1 MIGLSVLKN
10 TRYFVWLGVAVVA
23 FIATILSHLVSQSNE
38 IEGEY
43 ATKIQ
48 YKIQQELA
56 TSEVLLQRWIEKIR
70 TLPNPPSLGD
80 LYEPT
85 PHLTLVYREQQL
97 TAWTDHRTIPEWA
110 SLSGIDRVGLLSTVQ
125 GSFLVVHQQQT
136 IRGSVYDV
144 YVLIELYH
152 RFKYENN
159 YLQSGY
165 NRAVF
170 AQDPLALHASPQEG
184 AIEVR
189 SATGDVLFAVT
200 PPAEQA
206 YTRPSI
212 SNYTLLWG
220 LLTAIA
226 FGIFLVTIITRLTT
240 RHRYGWGFVLLSS
253 YLILLRLGMLYFSVP
268 NFSQHPELPQ
278 TNAALRLFAPTLG
291 DLFLNHAALL
301 LIVAYMV
308 MVYFR
313 TVLFRRLYLA
323 ASWVH
328 LLLMPPL
335 ILLSYLLFYA
345 YKESLNT
352 IFLFTNSSLDITL
365 SLLFDYNKLFAF
377 GVFIIASSSYF
388 LLQHII
394 INILISWGKQRLG
407 IGPVLA
413 VPVVGLLGLWVMG
426 HYHWLFGLHT
436 AYLWILYF
444 TQVPRRF
451 FCFHSPST
459 LYYFLGA
466 ILTATLMT
474 FVVYSQESRRDL
486 LNKRDFAQFMLAAND
501 PLAEFYLKR
510 SIEAIRQDT
519 VIQTALVDGRIF
531 ASEIIQQRVKEIY
544 FDGYLDKY
552 LTTVISFDKDGK
564 SLFTENGDQR
574 LDYWVENYKPLSS
587 GRRGDNSLFFESDPA
602 KHYVILIPIMGSDQ
616 TLVGHIILDLKDSS
630 DYQQI
635 TYPELFLDK
644 QFVQA
649 PETRAYSYGI
659 FLDQSLVLTRGD
671 YNYGR
676 RFPAALL
683 TDSSLYDQ
691 GRSYGGYWHVGR
703 QDGQHRRVVVSSKEW
718 QWRGIFANFSFL
730 FLLLV
735 ACIALTLLVYV
746 VRYAFVGQK
755 LSYSAKIQ
763 ILLNI
768 AFMFP
773 LLIVMGSI
781 LTIIRSNYT
790 NNQEAMYLSNS
801 RNISANI
808 QGYLEDWQQGRMS
821 KAYLEQEIRSLARE
835 SENDITIYDE
845 HGCLFVASKPLLYK
859 NKALSSYLNPIAYRQ
874 ILEEKERQLLLDETL
889 GSKTYRAAYAS
900 LQTRSSQWNGVMRM
914 AFYDS
919 NEELNRQIIDIISS
933 VLIVFTLMILVFLI
947 MSYFASDS
955 LITPLRLLTYKIRKT
970 NLDKLNEPV
979 EWPAKDEFGMMI
991 GEYNKMLVKLE
1002 ESKQALSTTEK
1013 QSAWREMA
1021 KQVAHE
1027 IKNPLTPMKLTLQ
1040 QLQRTIRR
1048 DDPSSIERVS
1058 KAMDSVIE
1066 QIDNIGYIAQS
1077 FSEIAKIPPPKREL
1091 FDITEVVSKSVEL
1104 YVSDSSISM
1113 MREIERGPIHVEGD
1127 RQQFGNSINNLLI
1140 NAIQSVP
1147 TGRRPTIQVR
1157 LYTHDDDVL
1166 LEIQD
1171 NGSGIPKS
1179 IQNRV
1184 FLPNFTTRE
1193 GGSGFGL
1200 AMAKRIVEH
1209 AGGIIWFDTEENVG
1223 TTFHISIP
1231 FSTKH

>member
-10 TRYFVWLGVAVVA
+10 TRYFVWLGIAVVA
-23 FIATILSHLVSQSNE
+23 LVATLLSYFVAQNHE
-38 IEGEY
+38 TEGKY
-43 ATKIQ
+43 ATTIQ
-48 YKIQQELA
+48 YKVQQELA
-56 TSEVLLQRWIEKIR
+56 ISEGVLQRWMDTIR
-70 TLPNPPSLGD
+70 ALPHTPDLGD
-80 LYEPT
+80 LYKPT
-85 PHLTLVYREQQL
+85 PHPTLVYRDQQL
-97 TAWTDHRTIPEWA
+97 IAWTDYRTIPDWA
-110 SLSGIDRVGLLSTVQ
+110 SLANVDRVAFLSIAQ
-125 GSFLVVHQQQT
+125 GAFLVVHQQQS
-136 IRGSVYDV
+136 IRGSTYDA

-152 RFKYENN
+152 RFKNENN

-165 NRAVF
+165 NRALF
-170 AQDPLALHASPQEG
+170 TQDPIALHTTSQKG
-184 AIEVR
+184 AFEVR
-189 SATGDVLFAVT
+189 SVQGDLLFAVT
-200 PPAEQA
+200 APDER
-206 YTRPSI
+206 TFTTTFV
-212 SNYTLLWG
+212 SNYTLLLG
-220 LLTAIA
+220 LLAAIA
-226 FGIFLVTIITRLTT
+226 FGIFLVTVIFRLPT
-240 RHRYGWGFVLLSS
+240 RHRYGCGFVLLSS
-253 YLILLRLGMLYFSVP
+253 YLILLRTGMLYFSIP
-268 NFSQHPELPQ
+268 YFSQRPTLPQ
-278 TNAALRLFAPTLG
+278 AGAALRLFAPTLQ
-291 DLFLNHAALL
+291 DLFLNHTALL
-301 LIVAYMV
+301 LIVIYV
-308 MVYFR
+308 VTVYFR

-323 ASWVH
+323 PTWVH
-328 LLLMPPL
+328 LVLMPLLM
-335 ILLSYLLFYA
+335 LLSYLFFYG
-345 YKESLNT
+345 YQEQLRT
-352 IFLFTNSSLDITL
+352 IYLFTTSSLDITL
-365 SLLFDYNKLFAF
+365 SLLFESNKLLAL
-377 GVFIIASSSYF
+377 GVFIILSFSHF

-394 INILISWGKQRLG
+394 INVLIAWGKGRG
-407 IGPVLA
+407 SIVLLLA
-413 VPVVGLLGLWVMG
+413 IPVVGLLGLWAMG
-426 HYHWLFGLHT
+426 YYHWLFGLHT
-436 AYLWILYF
+436 AYLWVLYF
-444 TQVPRRF
+444 TQVPRKF
-451 FCFHSPST
+451 FCFRSPST

-466 ILTATLMT
+466 ILAASVMT
-474 FVVYSQESRRDL
+474 SVVYTQESRRDL
-486 LNKRDFAQFMLAAND
+486 LNKRDFAQFMLATND

-510 SIEAIRQDT
+510 SAEAIRRDT
-519 VIQTALVDGRIF
+519 IIQSALVDGRIL
-531 ASEIIQQRVKEIY
+531 ASEIIQQRVKEIHL
-544 FDGYLDKY
+544 DGYLDKY
-552 LTTVISFDKDGK
+552 VTTVVSFDQSGK
-564 SLFTENGDQR
+564 SLFTENGDQP
-574 LDYWVENYKPLSS
+574 LDYWVKNYKIPTSAEAS
-587 GRRGDNSLFFESDPA
+587 ESSLFFESDTA
-602 KHYVILIPIMGSDQ
+602 KHYVMLIPILTPTQ
-616 TLVGHIILDLKDSS
+616 TLPGYIVLDLKENS

-659 FLDQSLVLTRGD
+659 FVDQALVLTRGD

-676 RFPAALL
+676 RLPAALL
-683 TDSSLYDQ
+683 ADSLLYDQ
-691 GRSYGGYWHVGR
+691 GRSYGGYRHVGR

-735 ACIALTLLVYV
+735 ACIALTLLIYV
-746 VRYAFVGQK
+746 VRYAFIGQK

-790 NNQEAMYLSNS
+790 NSQEAMYLSNT

-821 KAYLEQEIRSLARE
+821 KAYLEQEVRRLAQE
-835 SENDITIYDE
+835 SENDIAIYDE
-845 HGCLFVASKPLLYK
+845 EGCLFVASKPLLYK

-874 ILEEKERQLLLDETL
+874 ILEEKERQLLLDESL
-889 GSKTYRAAYAS
+889 GSKTYRAAYSS
-900 LQTRSSQWNGVMRM
+900 LQTRSNQWNGVMRM

-919 NEELNRQIIDIISS
+919 NEELNRQIIEIISS

-979 EWPAKDEFGMMI
+979 EWPAKDEFGVMI

-1048 DDPSSIERVS
+1048 DDPLTIERVS

-1091 FDITEVVSKSVEL
+1091 FDIAEVVSKTVEL
-1104 YVSDSSISM
+1104 YISDSAVSL
-1113 MREIERGPIHVEGD
+1113 RRDIEHGPIYVEGD

-1147 TGRRPTIQVR
+1147 VGRRPAIHVR

-1171 NGSGIPKS
+1171 NGSGIPKN
-1179 IQNRV
+1179 IQSRV

-1231 FSTKH
+1231 FTTKH